1 MIAALKK
8 IRAYMTPF
16 QWFEVSVVVGF
27 TLYFA
32 VTDLEREWWYILLS
46 SVSAVCGI
54 FCVVLCAAGKR
65 VQYYW
70 GFVNI
75 AAYIVIAWVNRYY
88 GEVMLNALYYLPTQ
102 FVGMYFWKKHYNK
115 QSETVKAKKMRLPI
129 VIISLVVTGLCIWG
143 YRSVLVWLGGN
154 ATWLDS
160 ASTAF
165 ALIANLLMVMRYRE
179 QWILWIVVD
188 IIAVIMWIIAGD
200 PIQTVMWAIYLLN
213 AFYGLYMWS
222 KMNKTENVFNE

>member
-1 MIAALKK
+1 
-8 IRAYMTPF
+8 
-16 QWFEVSVVVGF
+16 
-27 TLYFA
+27 
-32 VTDLEREWWYILLS
+32 
-46 SVSAVCGI
+46 
-54 FCVVLCAAGKR
+54 
-65 VQYYW
+65 
-70 GFVNI
+70 
-75 AAYIVIAWVNRYY
+75 
-88 GEVMLNALYYLPTQ
+88 
-102 FVGMYFWKKHYNK
+102 
-115 QSETVKAKKMRLPI
+115 MRLPI